1 MIRQL
6 LIPIAL
12 FAGWAGSAPALAD
25 RDQDKALLQRIYQMR
40 MRHDQE
46 RQQAEN
52 EARANVRLAT
62 QSGNPGADSP
72 TVSQMRQQ
80 TSVQLARY
88 EQRFR
93 CLDVDVNSNGG
104 NTVVICGDNAGDIE
118 GSNTSAGRDLV
129 TVEGAGP

>member
-6 LIPIAL
+6 IVFAL
-12 FAGWAGSAPALAD
+12 LAGPAAAEPALAD
-25 RDQDKALLQRIYQMR
+25 RETDKALLQRIYQMR
-40 MRHDQE
+40 LRHDQE

-62 QSGNPGADSP
+62 QAGRPGADSP

-93 CLDVDVNSNGG
+93 CLDVDVDSQGG
-104 NTVVICGDNAGDIE
+104 NTVVICGDNSGDIE
-118 GSNTSAGRDLV
+118 GSNTSAGRDLI
-129 TVEGAGP
+129 EIDGAGP

>member
-6 LIPIAL
+6 LVFVL
-12 FAGWAGSAPALAD
+12 LAGPVGAAPALAD
-25 RDQDKALLQRIYQMR
+25 READKALLQRIYQMR

-52 EARANVRLAT
+52 EARANVRLTT

-72 TVSQMRQQ
+72 TVTQMRQQ
-80 TSVQLARY
+80 TNVQLARY

-93 CLDVDVNSNGG
+93 CLDVNVDSQGG
-104 NTVVICGDNAGDIE
+104 NTVVICGDNSGDIE
-118 GSNTSAGRDLV
+118 GSNTSAGRDLIAID
-129 TVEGAGP
+129 GAGP